1 MVVRV
6 DSGEKFYCGKNWAEQ
21 PACRTNMGAVKWS
34 IAIPALPLS
43 LFCSRGSRSLSS
55 SSIAAPLLHR
65 CIVNLHRN
73 LHKCIPSQACKR
85 NDFLWRAV
93 SNQRLTMVQTKN
105 HVVNQETNPTN
116 ATIIPPKSSSSYSS
130 SVSHRLRHRRY
141 PYYYA
146 PSPTSLRRY
155 PPLLNINLSGHRI
168 ANNKY

>member
-1 MVVRV
+1 MDMISASSSDLPTSINNFRRRLNTL
-6 DSGEKFYCGKNWAEQ
+6 DQ
-21 PACRTNMGAVKWS
+21 PSTYF
-34 IAIPALPLS
+34 L
-43 LFCSRGSRSLSS
+43 LSS

-105 HVVNQETNPTN
+105 HAVNQETNPTN

-141 PYYYA
+141 PVLRPLAYVS
-146 PSPTSLRRY
+146 SPLSTSTE
-155 PPLLNINLSGHRI
+155 H
-168 ANNKY
+168 